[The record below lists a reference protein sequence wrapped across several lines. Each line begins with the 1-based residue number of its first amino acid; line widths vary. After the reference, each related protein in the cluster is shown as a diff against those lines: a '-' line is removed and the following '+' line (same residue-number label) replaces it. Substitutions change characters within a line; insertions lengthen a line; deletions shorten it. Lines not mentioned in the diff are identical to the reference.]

1 MHSVKSK
8 KSSIPAALS
17 SVKRL
22 KMKNC
27 PKISAAISNP
37 KNTTTEKSL
46 SRFTEPQPSE
56 VSYLSKI
63 AICPGSFDPITKGHL
78 DIIRRSAKIFDKVIV
93 VVMSNYRKTGSSL
106 FTVEERVGLIE
117 RCTSDLPNVEVDF
130 YMGLLA
136 EYARQK
142 NAAVIIKGLRAV
154 SDFEDEFQQA
164 LANKSLN
171 PDVETVFMA
180 ASAENMFLSSSV
192 IKQICQLGGDVTPF
206 LPPEIS
212 GDIISKLRQQ

>member
-1 MHSVKSK
+1 M
-8 KSSIPAALS
+8 
-17 SVKRL
+17 
-22 KMKNC
+22 
-27 PKISAAISNP
+27 
-37 KNTTTEKSL
+37 
-46 SRFTEPQPSE
+46 
-56 VSYLSKI
+56 SKI

-106 FTVEERVGLIE
+106 FTIEERVGLIE

>member
-1 MHSVKSK
+1 M
-8 KSSIPAALS
+8 
-17 SVKRL
+17 
-22 KMKNC
+22 
-27 PKISAAISNP
+27 
-37 KNTTTEKSL
+37 
-46 SRFTEPQPSE
+46 
-56 VSYLSKI
+56 SYLSKI

-78 DIIRRSAKIFDKVIV
+78 DIIRRSTRIFDKVIV

-106 FTVEERVGLIE
+106 FSVEERVELIK
-117 RCTSDLPNVEVDF
+117 RCTSDLENVEVDF